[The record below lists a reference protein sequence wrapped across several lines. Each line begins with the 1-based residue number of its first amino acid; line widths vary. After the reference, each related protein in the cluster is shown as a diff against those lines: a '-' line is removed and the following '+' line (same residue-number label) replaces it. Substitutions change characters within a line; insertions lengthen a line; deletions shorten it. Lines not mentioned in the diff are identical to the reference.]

1 MFIVPSYFILGKFTF
16 MFTGFLK
23 LSVILGSCTLSLVDY
38 ELMTFIDLTVGTVW
52 RFFFNF
58 SSF

>member
-1 MFIVPSYFILGKFTF
+1 

-23 LSVILGSCTLSLVDY
+23 LSVNLGSCTLSLVDY
-38 ELMTFIDLTVGTVW
+38 ELMTCIDLTVGTVW